1 LATCESVIDD
11 RVIAAGDRFR
21 HAIPQLHARMAE
33 GAQALAHGD
42 FRLDNF
48 MFGTEPRHRPF
59 VMLDFQAPIVTKPV
73 HDVAY
78 LITQSM
84 ITEDRRRHE
93 WSLLDD
99 YHAALVDGGIQ
110 GYTRQQCEDDYRLA
124 ALHCFEYAVVV
135 AGTLYPSNDR
145 GSRWITQMIGRSA
158 QTIVDLD
165 LLDLLD

>member
-1 LATCESVIDD
+1 
-11 RVIAAGDRFR
+11 
-21 HAIPQLHARMAE
+21 
-33 GAQALAHGD
+33 
-42 FRLDNF
+42 
-48 MFGTEPRHRPF
+48 
-59 VMLDFQAPIVTKPV
+59 MLDFQAPIVTKPV